1 MKLLTTWT
9 VLLLMAGTMV
19 PMKADEES
27 PLGKQMESL
36 NDAFKALNK
45 EKNAAKGAALARE
58 AQEGVLKGIAI
69 VPDFIADMIPDAKEK
84 EKAIADYRKLMGET
98 FVVFCKIETAF
109 LEGKMDEVAK
119 LAADAKALKK
129 EGHKKYIEEE

>member
-1 MKLLTTWT
+1 
-9 VLLLMAGTMV
+9 MV

-45 EKNAAKGAALARE
+45 EKDAAKGAALARE
-58 AQEGVLKGIAI
+58 AQEGVLKGISI
-69 VPDFIADMIPDAKEK
+69 VPDFITDMIPDAKEK